1 MISIMSKEI
10 QIVLSSIGRTQKRI
24 ALVDRS
30 IQIYKDFRSG
40 KLTKLEYEVLQNTTL
55 SEIRQL
61 QREEKEE
68 NGKEKEE
75 EAIHKEDLT

>member
-1 MISIMSKEI
+1 MQSNGI

-40 KLTKLEYEVLQNTTL
+40 KLTRLEYEVLQNTTL
-55 SEIRQL
+55 AEIRQL

-68 NGKEKEE
+68 DVKEKEE

>member
-1 MISIMSKEI
+1 MSID
-10 QIVLSSIGRTQKRI
+10 RTLNRI
-24 ALVDRS
+24 DLVDRS

-40 KLTKLEYEVLQNTTL
+40 KLTRLEYEVLQNTTL
-55 SEIRQL
+55 AEIRQL

-68 NGKEKEE
+68 DVKEKEE

>member
-1 MISIMSKEI
+1 MSID
-10 QIVLSSIGRTQKRI
+10 RTLNRI
-24 ALVDRS
+24 DLVDRS

-40 KLTKLEYEVLQNTTL
+40 KLTRLEYEVLQNTTL

-68 NGKEKEE
+68 DAKKEE
-75 EAIHKEDLT
+75 KEAIHKEDLT

>member
-1 MISIMSKEI
+1 MSR
-10 QIVLSSIGRTQKRI
+10 QDRNLKRI
-24 ALVDRS
+24 DLVDRS
-30 IQIYKDFRSG
+30 IKIYKDFRSG
-40 KLTKLEYEVLQNTTL
+40 KLTRLEYEVLQNTTL

-68 NGKEKEE
+68 DAKEEEE

>member
-1 MISIMSKEI
+1 MSR
-10 QIVLSSIGRTQKRI
+10 QDRNLKRI
-24 ALVDRS
+24 NLVDRS
-30 IQIYKDFRSG
+30 IQLYKDFRSG
-40 KLTKLEYEVLQNTTL
+40 KLTRLEYEVLQNTTL

-75 EAIHKEDLT
+75 EALYKEDLT

>member
-1 MISIMSKEI
+1 MSID
-10 QIVLSSIGRTQKRI
+10 RTLNRI

-68 NGKEKEE
+68 NVKEKEE

>member
-1 MISIMSKEI
+1 MSID
-10 QIVLSSIGRTQKRI
+10 RTLNRI
-24 ALVDRS
+24 DLVDRS
-30 IQIYKDFRSG
+30 IKIYKDFRSG
-40 KLTKLEYEVLQNTTL
+40 KLTRLEYEVLQNTTL
-55 SEIRQL
+55 SEIRDL

>member
-1 MISIMSKEI
+1 MSK
-10 QIVLSSIGRTQKRI
+10 QDRNLKRI
-24 ALVDRS
+24 NLVDRS

-40 KLTKLEYEVLQNTTL
+40 KLTRLEYEVLQNTTL
-55 SEIRQL
+55 SEIRDL

-68 NGKEKEE
+68 DVKEKEE

>member
-1 MISIMSKEI
+1 MSR
-10 QIVLSSIGRTQKRI
+10 QDRNLKRI
-24 ALVDRS
+24 DLVDRS
-30 IQIYKDFRSG
+30 IKIYKDFRSG
-40 KLTKLEYEVLQNTTL
+40 KLTRLEYEVLQNITL

-68 NGKEKEE
+68 DAKEEEE

>member
-1 MISIMSKEI
+1 MSKEI
-10 QIVLSSIGRTQKRI
+10 QIVSSSISRTQKRI
-24 ALVDRS
+24 DLVDRS

-40 KLTKLEYEVLQNTTL
+40 KLTRLEYEVLQNTTL

-68 NGKEKEE
+68 HGNEKEE

>member
-1 MISIMSKEI
+1 MSKEI
-10 QIVLSSIGRTQKRI
+10 PIVLSSISRTQKRI
-24 ALVDRS
+24 DLVDRS

-40 KLTKLEYEVLQNTTL
+40 KLTRLEYEVLQNTTL

-68 NGKEKEE
+68 HGKEKEE

>member
-1 MISIMSKEI
+1 M
-10 QIVLSSIGRTQKRI
+10 
-24 ALVDRS
+24 DRS

-40 KLTKLEYEVLQNTTL
+40 KLTRLEYEVLQNTTL

>member
-1 MISIMSKEI
+1 MSID
-10 QIVLSSIGRTQKRI
+10 RTLNRI
-24 ALVDRS
+24 DLVDRS

-40 KLTKLEYEVLQNTTL
+40 KLTRLEYEVLQNTTL
-55 SEIRQL
+55 AEIRQL

-68 NGKEKEE
+68 DAKEKEE

>member
-1 MISIMSKEI
+1 MSR
-10 QIVLSSIGRTQKRI
+10 QDRNLKRI
-24 ALVDRS
+24 DLVDRS

-40 KLTKLEYEVLQNTTL
+40 KLTRLEYEVLQNTTL
-55 SEIRQL
+55 SEIRDL

>member
-1 MISIMSKEI
+1 MSR
-10 QIVLSSIGRTQKRI
+10 QDRNLKRI
-24 ALVDRS
+24 DLVDRS
-30 IQIYKDFRSG
+30 IKIYKDFRSG
-40 KLTKLEYEVLQNTTL
+40 KLTRLEYEVLQNTTL

>member
-1 MISIMSKEI
+1 MSID
-10 QIVLSSIGRTQKRI
+10 RTLNRI
-24 ALVDRS
+24 DLVDRS
-30 IQIYKDFRSG
+30 IKIYKDFRSG
-40 KLTKLEYEVLQNTTL
+40 KLTRLEYEVLQNTTL

-68 NGKEKEE
+68 DAKEKEE

>member
-1 MISIMSKEI
+1 M
-10 QIVLSSIGRTQKRI
+10 
-24 ALVDRS
+24 DRS

-40 KLTKLEYEVLQNTTL
+40 KISRTQYEVLQNTTL

>member
-1 MISIMSKEI
+1 MSR
-10 QIVLSSIGRTQKRI
+10 QDRNLKRI
-24 ALVDRS
+24 NLVDRS

-40 KLTKLEYEVLQNTTL
+40 KLTRLEYEVLQNTTIA
-55 SEIRQL
+55 EIRQL

-68 NGKEKEE
+68 DVKEEEE

>member
-1 MISIMSKEI
+1 MSID
-10 QIVLSSIGRTQKRI
+10 RTLNRI
-24 ALVDRS
+24 ALADRS

>member
-1 MISIMSKEI
+1 MSKEI

-40 KLTKLEYEVLQNTTL
+40 KLTRLEYEVLQNTTL
-55 SEIRQL
+55 AEIRQL

-68 NGKEKEE
+68 DTKEKEE

>member
-1 MISIMSKEI
+1 MKSTGI

-40 KLTKLEYEVLQNTTL
+40 KLTRLEYEVLQNTTL
-55 SEIRQL
+55 AEIRQL

-68 NGKEKEE
+68 DAKEKEE